1 MWAQCLSR
9 ALAAAAHHNDTRHWL
24 ELQMLTKC
32 VLCAPPRAGKEHANQ
47 RLAFTRHRLQRWLD
61 GDRAA
66 LWQDVP
72 AYRAVTKRAASNEKL
87 DKSIRHR
94 QCDEHCRDGADSKAC
109 KALYSPG
116 LLNPADVLDEM
127 TSKHPLAPQPPNL
140 LRLGIANTGLVPSAG
155 VDDIVAAIQS
165 FNKHSGAG
173 PSGMRPFHLKEALV
187 PGYSDQVLGHL
198 SSVVNLL
205 TRGRAPRDIA
215 PWLCGAQLM
224 ALPKKDGSCR
234 PIAVGEVFRRLAAK
248 TLCTAYRAQATSYLW
263 PLQIG
268 VAQPLGTEVGLQ
280 VARQWC
286 LRNSNSPNKVFVKL
300 DFANAFNTIDREFF
314 LKEVRDHMP
323 GLAAWADFCYSSP
336 SKLVFGS
343 RTIGS
348 ECGVQQGDPLGPLFF
363 SLALQPVLQ
372 ELARS
377 RVTGGL
383 ELVYSYLDDL
393 CLAGDAQA
401 VATAITTLTQRCS
414 DIGLRLSTGTP
425 EDKGKCETVLVG
437 QAASTVDVRL
447 FPQDFNI
454 VRDGNFNLLGGPIG
468 TADFCNRH
476 TQSRVTKAVRV
487 LEALGEL
494 PDPQVALQ
502 LLRRCGAFSKM
513 VFSARVVP
521 ASFHAE
527 ALASFDAQVRACF
540 EQFSCLHPDEDQW
553 VQATLNN
560 DSGGLGLRSLVKHS
574 HAAYLASRSSCCKL
588 CKELDPGHVF
598 ELPHGGSPSPER
610 VSLSAYNAS
619 VNSDACLGEA
629 GAEPWSQKA
638 LSKAIDERTLAELS
652 ASACQ
657 SRRAHLKLIGASGA
671 GLWLNA
677 TPSKAAQLNNDPAL
691 FVAMLRRWL
700 RMPFTDQDVECP
712 CCGGVL
718 DSFGDHALVCS

>member
-1 MWAQCLSR
+1 L
-9 ALAAAAHHNDTRHWL
+9 
-24 ELQMLTKC
+24 
-32 VLCAPPRAGKEHANQ
+32 
-47 RLAFTRHRLQRWLD
+47 
-61 GDRAA
+61 
-66 LWQDVP
+66 
-72 AYRAVTKRAASNEKL
+72 NEKL
-87 DKSIRHR
+87 DKSLRHK

-109 KALYSPG
+109 KVLYSQG

-127 TSKHPLAPQPPNL
+127 TRKHPPAPQYPNL
-140 LRLGIANTGLVPSAG
+140 FRLGVANTGLVPSAG
-155 VDDIVAAIQS
+155 VGDSVAAIQS

-173 PSGMRPFHLKEALV
+173 PSGMRPLHLKEALV
-187 PGYSDQVLGHL
+187 PGYSDQVPGHL
-198 SSVVNLL
+198 SSVGNLL
-205 TRGRAPRDIA
+205 THGRAPRDIA
-215 PWLCGAQLM
+215 PWLCGAQLI

-234 PIAVGEVFRRLAAK
+234 SIAVGEVFRRLAAK
-248 TLCTAYRAQATSYLW
+248 TLCTADRAQATSYLW

-286 LRNSNSPNKVFVKL
+286 QRNSDSPNKVLVKL
-300 DFANAFNTIDREFF
+300 DFANAFNTIDRGFL
-314 LKEVRDHMP
+314 LKEVRAPMP

-348 ECGVQQGDPLGPLFF
+348 ESGGQQGDPLGPLFF

-372 ELARS
+372 ELSLS

-401 VATAITTLTQRCS
+401 VATAIATLTQRCG

-425 EDKGKCETVLVG
+425 EDKGKRETALVG

-447 FPQDFNI
+447 LPHDSNI
-454 VRDGNFNLLGGPIG
+454 VRDGNFELLGGPIG
-468 TADFCNRH
+468 TAEFCNQH
-476 TQSRVTKAVRV
+476 SQSRVTKAVRV
-487 LEALGEL
+487 LEALGEV

-502 LLRRCGAFSKM
+502 LLRRCGAFGKM

-527 ALASFDAQVRACF
+527 ALASFEAQVRACF
-540 EQFSCLHPDEDQW
+540 EQFTCLHPDEDQW
-553 VQATLNN
+553 VQATLSS
-560 DSGGLGLRSLVKHS
+560 DSGGLGSRSLVKHS
-574 HAAYLASRSSCCKL
+574 HAAFLASRSSCFRL
-588 CKELDPGHVF
+588 YRDLDPGNVF
-598 ELPHGGSPSPER
+598 ESSQGASPSPER
-610 VSLSAYNAS
+610 VSHTFYNPG
-619 VNSDACLGEA
+619 VNSDACLGEVR
-629 GAEPWSQKA
+629 AEPWSQKA

-657 SRRAHLKLIGASGA
+657 SRRAHLKLICASGA
-671 GLWLNA
+671 GLFLNA
-677 TPSKAAQLNNDPAL
+677 TPSKAAKLNNDPAL

-700 RMPFTDQDVECP
+700 RVPFADQDVECP
-712 CCGGVL
+712 SCGG
-718 DSFGDHALVCS
+718 GAG